1 MYQEEE
7 RRELPVD
14 IVRISLLGLGGVM
27 LSFMLKGTKPE
38 YSGFVTMGVGILILS
53 LAVGKLEYL
62 FDSIRRIRENL
73 DMDAD
78 YFVTLVKMLG
88 ITYIGQFS
96 AGICRDAGCQATGA
110 QIELFCKLSVMV
122 LSMPVLLSLIETIQE
137 FLT

>member
-1 MYQEEE
+1 M
-7 RRELPVD
+7 D

-73 DMDAD
+73 DMKAI
-78 YFVTLVKMLG
+78 YEVLEKG
-88 ITYIGQFS
+88 
-96 AGICRDAGCQATGA
+96 TGRNG
-110 QIELFCKLSVMV
+110 ESHPNRK
-122 LSMPVLLSLIETIQE
+122 P
-137 FLT
+137 